1 MNLIN
6 IQQTGG
12 FPLET
17 DTIDRLQS
25 NVLLMQAFGRAF
37 GSLAIVSGAIVTG
50 TTVSDGVVYING
62 ELLEFRGAQLGADV
76 IIVQEIENRTFED
89 GTNKGVFIT
98 RYATFGTATTS
109 YPWAS
114 FVRPKNL
121 VELSKMQRIVGEI
134 IDWFGNPAAVPS
146 GWAICD
152 GTNGTPDLRGRM
164 TICYDPTD
172 ADYNTVGN
180 IGGAKTVTLTE
191 AQMPAHAHT
200 ASLAAAGAHTHN
212 IALKGGES
220 DGGNSG
226 RELRQNS
233 ELGIPKTVTTDS
245 QGSHTHSITI
255 NNAGGGQAHENMPPY
270 MVMLKLIW
278 TGI

>member
-17 DTIDRLQS
+17 DTIDRLQT
-25 NVLLMQAFGRAF
+25 NVLLMQAFGEAF
-37 GSLAIVSGAIVTG
+37 GNLGIVKGATTVG

-62 ELLEFRGAQLGADV
+62 ELLEFRGAQVGPNV
-76 IIVQEIENRTFED
+76 IIVEEVENRVFED
-89 GTNKGVFIT
+89 GTNKGVFRT

-121 VELSKMQRIVGEI
+121 ADLSKMQRIVGEI

-146 GWAICD
+146 GWKICD

-164 TICYDPTD
+164 TMGYDPSD
-172 ADYNTVGN
+172 PDYDTVGEV
-180 IGGAKTVTLTE
+180 GGLKEVTLTE
-191 AQMPAHAHT
+191 SQIPAHTHT
-200 ASLAAAGAHTHN
+200 ASSASAGAHTHN
-212 IALKGGES
+212 IQLKGGES

-226 RELRQNS
+226 RELRQVT
-233 ELGIPKTVTTDS
+233 EQGIAKTVVTDS
-245 QGSHTHSITI
+245 TGSHTHAITV
-255 NNAGGGQAHENMPPY
+255 NNAGGGSAHENRPPF
-270 MVMLKLIW
+270 MVMLKLMW
-278 TGI
+278 VG

>member
-17 DTIDRLQS
+17 DTIDRLQT
-25 NVLLMQAFGRAF
+25 NVLLMQAFGEAF
-37 GSLAIVSGAIVTG
+37 GNFGIVKGATTIG

-62 ELLEFRGAQLGADV
+62 ELLEFRGGQEGLNV
-76 IIVQEIENRTFED
+76 IVVEQVENRVFED
-89 GTNKGVFIT
+89 GTSKGVFKT
-98 RYATFGTATTS
+98 RYATFGTATIS
-109 YPWAS
+109 YPWANFVS
-114 FVRPKNL
+114 FISL
-121 VELSKMQRIVGEI
+121 SELKKMRRVKGEI
-134 IDWFGNPAAVPS
+134 MDWFGDPTEVPE
-146 GWAICD
+146 GWKICD
-152 GTNGTPDLRGRM
+152 GTNGTPDLRGFFRVG
-164 TICYDPTD
+164 YDPND
-172 ADYNTVGN
+172 IDYNTVGKF
-180 IGGAKTVTLTE
+180 GGAKTVMLTE
-191 AQMPAHAHT
+191 SQMPTHAHT

-245 QGSHTHSITI
+245 QGSHTHTITI
-255 NNAGGGQAHENMPPY
+255 NNTGAGLAHENRPPY
-270 MVMLKLIW
+270 KVAVFIIW
-278 TGI
+278 GY

>member
-1 MNLIN
+1 MNIID

-17 DTIDRLQS
+17 DTIDRLQT
-25 NVLLMQAFGRAF
+25 NVLLMQAFGEAF
-37 GSLAIVSGAIVTG
+37 GNFGIVKGANIVG

-62 ELLEFRGAQLGADV
+62 ELLEFRGAQLGTNV
-76 IIVQEIENRTFED
+76 IIVEEVENRVFED
-89 GTNKGVFIT
+89 GTNKSVFKT

-109 YPWAS
+109 YPWAN

-121 VELSKMQRIVGEI
+121 IDLSKMQRIVGEI
-134 IDWFGNPAAVPS
+134 IDWFGNPAAVPN
-146 GWAICD
+146 GWKICD

-164 TICYDPTD
+164 TMGYDPGD
-172 ADYNTVGN
+172 PDYDTVGK
-180 IGGAKTVTLTE
+180 IGGAKQVTLTE
-191 AQMPAHAHT
+191 AEIPAHNHA
-200 ASLAAAGAHTHN
+200 ASSTAAGAHTHN

-226 RELRQNS
+226 RELRQNT

-245 QGSHTHSITI
+245 QGSHTHSIAVSD
-255 NNAGGGQAHENMPPY
+255 AGGGGAHENRPPY
-270 MVMLKLIW
+270 MAMLKLMW
-278 TGI
+278 VG

>member
-25 NVLLMQAFGRAF
+25 NLLLMQAFGNAF
-37 GSLAIVSGAIVTG
+37 GPLAILEGAATSGA
-50 TTVSDGVVYING
+50 TVSDGVVFING
-62 ELLEFRGAQLGADV
+62 EVLEFRGAALGPNV
-76 IIVQEIENRTFED
+76 VIVQEAETRPFED
-89 GTNKGVFIT
+89 GQTRDVFIT

-109 YPWAS
+109 YPWAD

-121 VELSKMQRIVGEI
+121 ADLSKMQRVVGEI
-134 IDWFGNPAAVPS
+134 IDWFGNPAAIPT

-164 TICYDPTD
+164 TVGYNPTD
-172 ADYNTVGN
+172 TDYDTVGKT
-180 IGGAKTVTLTE
+180 GGSKTVTLTE
-191 AQMPAHAHT
+191 AQMPAHTHT
-200 ASLAAAGAHTHN
+200 GSTANAGAHTHN
-212 IALKGGES
+212 ISLKGGES

-226 RELRQNS
+226 RELRQNT

-245 QGSHTHSITI
+245 QGNHTHTLTI
-255 NNAGGGQAHENMPPY
+255 NNTGGGQAHENRPPF
-270 MVMLKLIW
+270 MAMLKLMW
-278 TGI
+278 VG